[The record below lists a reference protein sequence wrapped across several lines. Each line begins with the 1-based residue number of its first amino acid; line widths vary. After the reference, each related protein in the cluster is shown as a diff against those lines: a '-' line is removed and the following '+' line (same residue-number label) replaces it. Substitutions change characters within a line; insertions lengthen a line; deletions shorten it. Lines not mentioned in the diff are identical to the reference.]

1 MTEEESSRLRN
12 YILSVIDILSTD
24 NIVEQVIDNNIITVG
39 YIDSDDDEST
49 SSLEIFNSLNDGLY
63 ISFDHALK
71 VQLTNDG
78 LDKDDYFNLSLE
90 YDLILSFE
98 DLKMVL
104 NGFCN
109 NKKFLN
115 ILIPYSVFYYIKQG
129 KIDEPT
135 NVFTI

>member
-49 SSLEIFNSLNDGLY
+49 SSLEIFNSLNDGLHL
-63 ISFDHALK
+63 SFDHALK

-109 NKKFLN
+109 NEKFFN
-115 ILIPYSVFYYIKQG
+115 IRIPYSVFCYIKQG